1 MKTKTDRTEKV
12 VKGKLLGFNV
22 FTLIE
27 LLVVISIIAI
37 LASLLLPALKRSREK
52 AKEVQCLSNI
62 RQSIMGC
69 IQYASDY
76 SGFAPVAY
84 KGGYT
89 VSGPNGFS
97 SEARWAGM
105 VYILGY
111 TSSRE
116 MFICPSAIGT
126 VREAYPTMTVS
137 VMQTY
142 SYGMT
147 YNYATNPN
155 DAGTFTN
162 MYRQE
167 DPSRK
172 ILLADSVYYSTYN
185 SINKWLSAS
194 YIDCYVSAPTADG
207 QRTVY
212 LRHFGRGSAA
222 YIDGHVEGAKGTN
235 FKLSGIKG
243 GREYSLLPALF

>member
-1 MKTKTDRTEKV
+1 MHIKNHKSLIHRA
-12 VKGKLLGFNV
+12 

-62 RQSIMGC
+62 RQGIMGC

-76 SGFAPVAY
+76 NGFAPVAY

-89 VSGPNGFS
+89 VSGPNGLS

-111 TSSRE
+111 SSSRE
-116 MFICPSAIGT
+116 MFICPSGMGA
-126 VREAYPTMTVS
+126 VRAAYPTLTVAA
-137 VMQTY
+137 MQTY
-142 SYGMT
+142 SYGMA
-147 YNYATNPN
+147 YNYAANPN

-162 MYRQE
+162 IYRQD

-172 ILLADSVYYSTYN
+172 ILLADSIYYTTYN
-185 SINKWLSAS
+185 SINNWLPSS
-194 YIDCYVSAPTADG
+194 YIDTYIGAPTTDG

-212 LRHFGRGSAA
+212 LRHFGRGSTA
-222 YIDGHVEGAKGTN
+222 YMDGHAGGAKGEN

-243 GREYSLLPALF
+243 GREYSLLPAIF

>member
-1 MKTKTDRTEKV
+1 MNAWKKK
-12 VKGKLLGFNV
+12 KCKLFIRND

-27 LLVVISIIAI
+27 MLVVISIIAI

-52 AKEVQCLSNI
+52 AREVQCFSNI
-62 RQSIMGC
+62 RQGIMGC

-76 SGFAPVAY
+76 NGFAPVAY

-89 VSGPNGFS
+89 VSGTNGTS

-105 VYILGY
+105 VYLLGY
-111 TSSRE
+111 ASNRE
-116 MFICPSAIGT
+116 MFICPSAIGV
-126 VREAYPTMTVS
+126 VRDVFPTMTVS

-142 SYGMT
+142 AYGMT
-147 YNYATNPN
+147 YNYASNPN

-162 MYRQE
+162 MYRLE

-172 ILLADSVYYSTYN
+172 ILLADTVYYTTYAG
-185 SINKWLSAS
+185 INKWLPSS
-194 YIDCYVSAPTADG
+194 YIDYYLGAPTLDS

-222 YIDGHVEGAKGTN
+222 YMDGHAGGGKGDE

-243 GREYSLLPALF
+243 GRQYSLLPALF